1 MAKLYMWASFCFD
14 LSLYLWVYASYIDYE
29 GPLLAIFA
37 LVFMISLLLLA
48 LPSSYSIRGFKINP
62 KKVEGL
68 GYLKVVQLITFFLLM
83 PILGRE
89 RLMIT
94 VSILVVCSIL
104 SWENQI
110 KIYKQIKKQVSYG
123 KIVNKMLSQTEKD
136 MKNDALVGVAWR
148 TMLPLLLWGLLEE
161 DHTMIN
167 LLICLVIISL
177 IISSIFKLYKNLNEH
192 LDYPTIKGDF
202 QRTLIRV
209 MIATVILVVMG
220 IVNPTNVVNYLI
232 IGFIPSQF
240 VNLVYRHTLGGIEEC

>member
-1 MAKLYMWASFCFD
+1 MGGTVVAKLYMWASFCFD

-94 VSILVVCSIL
+94 VSILVVCCIL
-104 SWENQI
+104 RWENEI
-110 KIYKQIKKQVSYG
+110 TICKQLNKHVTYG
-123 KIVNKMLSQTEKD
+123 KIIHTRLSK
-136 MKNDALVGVAWR
+136 
-148 TMLPLLLWGLLEE
+148 P
-161 DHTMIN
+161 
-167 LLICLVIISL
+167 
-177 IISSIFKLYKNLNEH
+177 
-192 LDYPTIKGDF
+192 
-202 QRTLIRV
+202 
-209 MIATVILVVMG
+209 
-220 IVNPTNVVNYLI
+220 
-232 IGFIPSQF
+232 
-240 VNLVYRHTLGGIEEC
+240 